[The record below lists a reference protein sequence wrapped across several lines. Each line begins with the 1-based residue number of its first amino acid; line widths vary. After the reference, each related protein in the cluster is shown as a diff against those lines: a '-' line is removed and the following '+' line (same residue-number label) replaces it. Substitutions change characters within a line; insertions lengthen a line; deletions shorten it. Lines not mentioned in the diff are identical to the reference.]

1 MSAIKND
8 IHVIKNS
15 TVRFGTQ
22 SFSPSHGGDSVELAT
37 SQEYTGDNK
46 HAKTLN
52 IRKDG
57 GLELFNQSL

>member
-22 SFSPSHGGDSVELAT
+22 SFSQVGDSVELAT
-37 SQEYTGDNK
+37 SQEGDNK
-46 HAKTLN
+46 HAKTMN